1 MKKKTISALLLAF
14 LVFAGGCNDKEKEEN
29 QEAYRQIGINR
40 MEEGKYDEAVEAF
53 QSALDQSLARIGER
67 ELDICYYKAEAQYL
81 AGNVSDAQKTYTALI
96 EYDKK
101 DAKAYYLRGC
111 MYLAEG
117 RGQEAK
123 EDFAAAVKY
132 EKNDYEL
139 YIGIYGQLSAAGESG
154 EAAEYLESALE
165 ISGKSAEDYLQRGRI
180 YLLTG
185 DNEKAKEAL
194 ETALEKENGEAKF
207 YLGQMYEAA
216 GEDEKAQKMYESY
229 AGDHTDDAK
238 ALVSLADISLR
249 RGEYEK
255 AVSYLKKAQETKEG
269 ENSRRLQKKLIAAC
283 EMAGNFADAK
293 REMERYIKD
302 CPEDKKAERE
312 YEFLKTR

>member
-81 AGNVSDAQKTYTALI
+81 AG
-96 EYDKK
+96 
-101 DAKAYYLRGC
+101 
-111 MYLAEG
+111 
-117 RGQEAK
+117 K